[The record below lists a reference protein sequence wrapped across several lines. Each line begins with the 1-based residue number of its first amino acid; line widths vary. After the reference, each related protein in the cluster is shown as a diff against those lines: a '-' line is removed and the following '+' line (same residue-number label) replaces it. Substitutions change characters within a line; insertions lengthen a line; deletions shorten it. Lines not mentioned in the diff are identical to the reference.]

1 MAISRIACRRND
13 RYERLGFIA
22 IESDDVEAGLIR
34 MSQSVP
40 SAGVRCPRCDR
51 VSLDLAYCEHC
62 QSELPAAVNDSPL
75 GFPALLIDATSTV
88 NSAMASEWS
97 LAALSVGW
105 PDDPSRAF
113 EVNVGAAAFRV
124 RAIRPAL
131 WPDLAPEVR
140 SRQAVSLPVLP
151 LVHVIELGGGAI
163 IAAESWNNRSPDAP
177 PAGPNDLNSNLT
189 IPTRS
194 VSEDNGASERDEF
207 IGVES
212 TSSSLTLRVGVNE
225 NSPISALLEETLR
238 VARLLNIA
246 MTGLHDSGHVWL
258 EFDPQAIEV
267 GESLVRVTNLDWRLF
282 PIGRCPSHLARI
294 SPQYSPPEVCRFH
307 DDWIGPRTDVYHL
320 ALFVYYRLAGL
331 WPGGF
336 AGRGLEA
343 FEFELP
349 PLRVFRPDLPVGIWP
364 VLRRALSINVA
375 HRPATTCE
383 LIEELECAAASTPT
397 RRVSKDVLTDAVAA
411 SLLTQRVGVDDPS
424 FGPRSQIDLGWLT
437 APGRA
442 KSALGAVNQDQ
453 AVVVSETV
461 CGREIQL
468 LIVADGVTH
477 ARVGTGELASALAC
491 ELLLTSMRSQLATL
505 AEADEPA
512 WPTVLDAACVAA
524 SEAIVREALS
534 LPDRPVPTRDN
545 DLMSTTALIGILDGD
560 ELHLANVGDSRAYLV
575 ANFFAEQLTVDGD
588 VASSQLAL
596 GTPPEQVQE
605 LGAAGK
611 ALRFCLG
618 ACRETESGE
627 LVVDVERAR
636 PQISHWRLKPGDT
649 IILCSDGLVEERVF
663 LEPEDLATI
672 IDARH
677 DLTSQQLAENL
688 VAAADAK
695 QRLPS
700 STEPNG
706 YGDNITAIVL
716 RFAEWQ
722 IHQPEA

>member
-1 MAISRIACRRND
+1 M
-13 RYERLGFIA
+13 
-22 IESDDVEAGLIR
+22 
-34 MSQSVP
+34 
-40 SAGVRCPRCDR
+40 
-51 VSLDLAYCEHC
+51 
-62 QSELPAAVNDSPL
+62 
-75 GFPALLIDATSTV
+75 IDATSTV
-88 NSAMASEWS
+88 TSVMASEWS

-105 PDDPSRAF
+105 PDDPSRSF
-113 EVNVGAAAFRV
+113 EVTVGAAAFRV
-124 RAIRPAL
+124 RAIRPEL
-131 WPDLAPEVR
+131 WPDLAPDVR
-140 SRQAVSLPVLP
+140 SRQAVSLPVLAP
-151 LVHVIELGGGAI
+151 VHVIELGGGAI
-163 IAAESWNNRSPDAP
+163 IAAECWNNRSPDAP
-177 PAGPNDLNSNLT
+177 SAGPSDPNSNSPT
-189 IPTRS
+189 PTRS
-194 VSEDNGASERDEF
+194 VSKDDGASRCDEF
-207 IGVES
+207 SGVES
-212 TSSSLTLRVGVNE
+212 TASLLTLRVGVGE
-225 NSPISALLEETLR
+225 NSSLSELLDETLR
-238 VARLLNIA
+238 VCRLLNVVL
-246 MTGLHDSGHVWL
+246 TELHASGHVWL

-267 GESLVRVTNLDWRLF
+267 RESVVRVTNLDWRLF

-331 WPGGF
+331 CPGGF

-343 FEFELP
+343 FGFEVP
-349 PLRVFRPDLPVGIWP
+349 PLRVFRPDVPVGLWP
-364 VLRRALSINVA
+364 VLRRALSINVTQ
-375 HRPATTCE
+375 RQSSTSE
-383 LIEELECAAASTPT
+383 LLEELERAAASTPT
-397 RRVSKDVLTDAVAA
+397 RRVSQDVLSDTVAA
-411 SLLTQRVGVDDPS
+411 SLLTRRVGVGGPL
-424 FGPRSQIDLGWLT
+424 FGPRPQIDLGWLT
-437 APGRA
+437 ATGRA

-453 AVVVSETV
+453 VIVVSETV
-461 CGREIQL
+461 RNREVQL

-477 ARVGTGELASALAC
+477 ARVGAGERASGLAC
-491 ELLLTSMRSQLATL
+491 EVLLASICSQLAAL
-505 AEADEPA
+505 PENEEPA
-512 WPTVLDAACVAA
+512 WPTVLDTACVAA

-545 DLMSTTALIGILDGD
+545 DLMSTTVLIGILDGD

-575 ANFFAEQLTVDGD
+575 ANGLAEQLTVDGD

-596 GTPPEQVQE
+596 STPPEQVQE

-636 PQISHWRLKPGDT
+636 PQTSRWRLKPGDT
-649 IILCSDGLVEERVF
+649 MVLCSDGLVEERVF
-663 LEPEDLATI
+663 LEPEELAAI
-672 IDARH
+672 IDARR
-677 DLTSQQLAENL
+677 DLTSQQLAEHL